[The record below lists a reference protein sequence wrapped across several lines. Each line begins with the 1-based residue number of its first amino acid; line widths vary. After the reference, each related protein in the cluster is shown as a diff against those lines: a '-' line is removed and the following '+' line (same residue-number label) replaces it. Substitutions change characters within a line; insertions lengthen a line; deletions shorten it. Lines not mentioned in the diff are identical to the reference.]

1 MDRKSTKRKTRE
13 EYIKNINDKQL
24 PVILIGDYKNS
35 RTKTTHQCKLCGF
48 KWECRP
54 GNILKGYLCPVC
66 GRKKASKSKLS
77 MTSQEYAQRVAEKK
91 PFIIPLE
98 EFRGIHKKI
107 KHFCKKCGNIW
118 FATPENVLK
127 HDNDK
132 CGLCYG
138 KARKPNEQ
146 YIKDLNEIN
155 PYIKPIE
162 EYKGNRIKI
171 KHLCLQCGY
180 EWSATPH
187 NILSGHGCPKCKF
200 SNGEK
205 IIENYLIEI
214 GVEYVCQKKFEDCK
228 NKKRLPFDFYIPSK
242 VLCIEYDGEQHSN
255 PIKFFGGYEGL
266 QKRKELDDIKTE
278 YCKNN
283 NINLLRINYD
293 EDIISKLDEYFK

>member
-35 RTKTTHQCKLCGF
+35 KTKTTHQCKLCGF

-54 GNILKGYLCPVC
+54 SNILKGYLCPVC
-66 GRKKASKSKLS
+66 GRKKAAKSKLS

-91 PFIIPLE
+91 PFIVPLE

-138 KARKPNEQ
+138 T
-146 YIKDLNEIN
+146 
-155 PYIKPIE
+155 
-162 EYKGNRIKI
+162 
-171 KHLCLQCGY
+171 
-180 EWSATPH
+180 AT
-187 NILSGHGCPKCKF
+187 
-200 SNGEK
+200 
-205 IIENYLIEI
+205 
-214 GVEYVCQKKFEDCK
+214 
-228 NKKRLPFDFYIPSK
+228 
-242 VLCIEYDGEQHSN
+242 
-255 PIKFFGGYEGL
+255 
-266 QKRKELDDIKTE
+266 
-278 YCKNN
+278 
-283 NINLLRINYD
+283 
-293 EDIISKLDEYFK
+293 